1 MAGPREGWV
10 VRREGK
16 EKKYW
21 FFTIYSGECYEI
33 SKVIYS
39 KSSSTAAAAGGMKEC
54 ATEKRIYGKHII
66 YYIVLRVVN
75 VFGAVYITDRKN
87 WGFSTSSSPPPP
99 PPPPLLCTSHRSG
112 KIIAA
117 ADVKFDQD
125 KVRGPKV
132 MCRGVHTYI
141 I

>member
-1 MAGPREGWV
+1 
-10 VRREGK
+10 
-16 EKKYW
+16 
-21 FFTIYSGECYEI
+21 
-33 SKVIYS
+33 
-39 KSSSTAAAAGGMKEC
+39 MKEY

-75 VFGAVYITDRKN
+75 VFGAVYTDRIN
-87 WGFSTSSSPPPP
+87 WRFSS
-99 PPPPLLCTSHRSG
+99 PPLLCTSHRSG
-112 KIIAA
+112 KIIVA

-132 MCRGVHTYI
+132 MCRDVHTYI